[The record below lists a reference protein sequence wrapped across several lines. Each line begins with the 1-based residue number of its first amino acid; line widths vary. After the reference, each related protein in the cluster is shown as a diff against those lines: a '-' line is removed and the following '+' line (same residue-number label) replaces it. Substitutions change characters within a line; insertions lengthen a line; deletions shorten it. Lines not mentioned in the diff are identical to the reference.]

1 MWPWPHAVLITH
13 THEDMLQLSVV
24 KNKPYS
30 LGAKCLVLVCV
41 SVAELLQAH
50 GMTLHHTHVAAEG
63 NMCGAGGM
71 AQ

>member
-1 MWPWPHAVLITH
+1 
-13 THEDMLQLSVV
+13 MLQLSVV